1 MNGWGLV
8 AIALALAMDAFAVAM
23 VTGLAD
29 VPLTHRRVFRL
40 AFHFGLFQAL
50 MPAIG
55 WAAGR
60 AVYRRIEPL
69 DHWVAFGLLAFV
81 GGRMVWG
88 ALHGG
93 DEKRTAGDST
103 RGWSLV
109 MLSVATSIDAL
120 VVGLSMAMV
129 GTAILVPALVIGV
142 VTAALTAAGM
152 LLGRWIGAAWGK
164 RVEVLGGAILI
175 AIGLRVVVGHLAG

>member
-1 MNGWGLV
+1 MTGWSLF
-8 AIALALAMDAFAVAM
+8 AIALALAMDAFAVAI

-29 VPLTHRRVFRL
+29 MPLTRRRVFRL

-50 MPAIG
+50 MPALG

-60 AVYRRIEPL
+60 VVYRWVEPF
-69 DHWVAFGLLAFV
+69 DHWVAFALLAFV

-88 ALHGG
+88 ALHAEPAERAPG
-93 DEKRTAGDST
+93 DHT

-120 VVGLSMAMV
+120 AVGLSMAMV
-129 GTAILVPALVIGV
+129 GTGILIPALVIGLV
-142 VTAALTAAGM
+142 AAALTAAGM
-152 LLGRWIGAAWGK
+152 LLGRWIGGAWGT
-164 RVEVLGGAILI
+164 RVEVLGGVILI
-175 AIGLRVVVGHLAG
+175 AIGIRIVAVHLAG